1 LLGRTPWLIGADPT
15 ATPGLAGTP
24 SPASP
29 RGAEASAGSSSVLGP
44 HADAVVGG
52 VAALVALLGLGGAAF
67 ARSSASLGACVEV
80 LRTPFPRFR
89 ILPCPRPSTAT
100 AAIDAASSV
109 TSGQGSSSGAASAAQ
124 PRAGRAIPL
133 LPPFRPRAAGA
144 FGARLPTGHTW
155 ELLQT
160 IVLAMLAAANAALLW
175 LRREVG
181 RSQRRL
187 TRP

>member
-1 LLGRTPWLIGADPT
+1 
-15 ATPGLAGTP
+15 
-24 SPASP
+24 
-29 RGAEASAGSSSVLGP
+29 V
-44 HADAVVGG
+44 
-52 VAALVALLGLGGAAF
+52 F

-89 ILPCPRPSTAT
+89 ILPCLHPSTAT
-100 AAIDAASSV
+100 EAIDAASAV
-109 TSGQGSSSGAASAAQ
+109 TPGQGSSSAGSRASASEQ
-124 PRAGRAIPL
+124 RGGRALPV

-144 FGARLPTGHTW
+144 FGARFPTGHGW

-187 TRP
+187 PSP